1 VSFAASLAPVLLLAA
16 AAAGLGAALL
26 AAALPGTARALP
38 RPRPA
43 AAAAD
48 AAAVAVVAGLVL
60 LFVLLLA
67 LDAAGVAWRRVSL
80 AGGVLLLAAVL
91 GSAAVLRLRT
101 AAPEPA
107 AAAAWPGPGWG
118 AAVAAAVTAAFAW
131 AASTR
136 RVAIPDFVYHWGL
149 KGKRYHLAGG
159 VDVPFLADPLHLTDH
174 PDYPNLLPSLYAA
187 TAHVRG
193 WFDEV
198 SMLLWSVV
206 FLLLLA
212 VFARTALVRGGAR
225 GAWLEAGT
233 AVVALVS
240 GMVAV
245 GYDLAGG
252 ADLALALAVVM
263 ALPALLPADGDGT
276 AETREARRADDLRVG
291 LAAALAAGTKI
302 EGVVLAALL
311 LAARGWAGRAGPGGA
326 ARGGGR
332 GRLLARL
339 PWLAVPPAAV
349 VLPWL
354 ATALHHGLFS
364 GDNAGALD
372 LGRLGIVLP
381 AAAEAL
387 GTREWRGFPWL
398 LLLLPWPLALR
409 RTRTAAALVALQA
422 GFYLAIYLAA
432 PVDTRFYVL
441 SSLPRLLVHLVPPL
455 LVLLVLAAATPAR
468 RPRR

>member
-1 VSFAASLAPVLLLAA
+1 VSFAASLTPVLLLAA

-26 AAALPGTARALP
+26 AAALPGTARALA
-38 RPRPA
+38 RRRPA
-43 AAAAD
+43 ASPAD
-48 AAAVAVVAGLVL
+48 AAAAAVVAGLVL

-91 GSAAVLRLRT
+91 GAAALLRLRA
-101 AAPEPA
+101 AAPIA
-107 AAAAWPGPGWG
+107 GARRPGPGWG
-118 AAVAAAVTAAFAW
+118 AAVAAAVAAAFAW

-159 VDVPFLADPLHLTDH
+159 IDVHFLADPLHLTDH

-198 SMLLWSVV
+198 SMLLWSVL

-233 AVVALVS
+233 ALVALAT
-240 GMVAV
+240 GMFAV

-252 ADLALALAVVM
+252 GDLVLALAVVM
-263 ALPALLPADGDGT
+263 ALPALLPAAGGD
-276 AETREARRADDLRVG
+276 AADAREARRADDLRVG
-291 LAAALAAGTKI
+291 LAAALAAGAKI
-302 EGVVLAALL
+302 EGVVLALLL
-311 LAARGWAGRAGPGGA
+311 LAARTWAGRAE
-326 ARGGGR
+326 RGGR
-332 GRLLARL
+332 HILARL
-339 PWLAVPPAAV
+339 AWLAVPAALV
-349 VLPWL
+349 VVPWL
-354 ATALHHGLFS
+354 AASLHHGLFS

-372 LGRLGIVLP
+372 PGRLGIVLP
-381 AAAEAL
+381 AAVEAL

-409 RTRTAAALVALQA
+409 RTRTAAALVALQG

-441 SSLPRLLVHLVPPL
+441 SSLPRLLVHLLPPL
-455 LVLLVLAAATPAR
+455 LVLLVLAAATPAP